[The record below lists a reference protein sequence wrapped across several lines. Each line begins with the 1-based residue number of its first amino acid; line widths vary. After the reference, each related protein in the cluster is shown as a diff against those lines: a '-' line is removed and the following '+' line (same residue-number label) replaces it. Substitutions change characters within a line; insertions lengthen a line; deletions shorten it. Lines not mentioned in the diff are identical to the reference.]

1 MTKGELKKSW
11 MSKKDMKKG
20 KDKLLKRLIILL
32 VIGLVFLFIVY
43 LIKIENM
50 KEGRVDYCEQ
60 DSDCKIQPTSC
71 CNCFRALNK
80 EITIL
85 DGFCDLTVQ
94 CPSCP
99 WTLENTKVKC
109 IKHKCTLVEK

>member
-1 MTKGELKKSW
+1 M
-11 MSKKDMKKG
+11 KDMKKG
-20 KDKLLKRLIILL
+20 KYKLLIGLILL
-32 VIGLVFLFIVY
+32 LVMGLVFLFIVH
-43 LIKIENM
+43 LIKIENI
-50 KEGRVDYCEQ
+50 KKARIDYCKE
-60 DSDCKIQPTSC
+60 DTGCKIQPTPC
-71 CNCFRALNK
+71 CDCFRASNK